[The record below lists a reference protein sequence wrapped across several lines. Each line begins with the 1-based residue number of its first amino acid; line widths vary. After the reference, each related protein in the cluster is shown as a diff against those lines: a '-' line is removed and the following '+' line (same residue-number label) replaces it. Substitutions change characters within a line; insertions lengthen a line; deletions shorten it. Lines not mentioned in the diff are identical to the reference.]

1 MTTVN
6 DFSGNYLLSPDF
18 PAGYGQLISN
28 PAQKLTDMKTNNLY
42 FMEASLDS
50 DNLLVNVEG
59 YLLHGFKTLAFQ
71 KVMANYVFR
80 MTSLGG
86 QNKIRAVHR
95 SLSLSLSLGA
105 AFRSCGENVQI
116 PDDFSDITALN
127 TALAQLFVQVFPA
140 P

>member
-6 DFSGNYLLSPDF
+6 SHTGEFLLSPDF

-28 PAQKLTDMKTNNLY
+28 PGSKLTDMINNNLY
-42 FMEASLDS
+42 YMEASLDS
-50 DNLLVNVEG
+50 DNLLINVEG
-59 YLLHGFKTLAFQ
+59 YILHGFKTLSFQ

-80 MTSLGG
+80 MTSIGG

-95 SLSLSLSLGA
+95 SLSLSLTLEQ
-105 AFRSCGENVQI
+105 AFKSVGENVTI
-116 PDDFSDITALN
+116 PDDFSDITTLN
-127 TALAQLFVQVFPA
+127 QALAQLFVQVWPA

>member
-6 DFSGNYLLSPDF
+6 DHSGAYMLSPDF

-28 PAQKLTDMKTNNLY
+28 PGTKLTDMKNNNLY
-42 FMEASLDS
+42 YMEASLDS
-50 DNLLVNVEG
+50 DNLLINVEHMI
-59 YLLHGFKTLAFQ
+59 LHGFKTLSFQ

-80 MTSLGG
+80 SVNLSG

-95 SLSLSLSLGA
+95 SLSLSLTLEQ
-105 AFRSCGENVQI
+105 AFKSVGENVTI
-116 PDDFSDITALN
+116 PDDFSDITTLN
-127 TALAQLFVQVFPA
+127 QALAQLFVQVWPA

>member
-1 MTTVN
+1 MN

-28 PAQKLTDMKTNNLY
+28 PAQKLTDMKNANLY
-42 FMEASLDS
+42 YMEASLDS
-50 DNLLVNVEG
+50 DNLLVNVES
-59 YLLHGFKTLAFQ
+59 YILHGFKTLAFQ
-71 KVMANYVFR
+71 KVMASYVFR

-95 SLSLSLSLGA
+95 SLSLSLTLEA
-105 AFRSCGENVQI
+105 AFKSVGENVQI

-127 TALAQLFVQVFPA
+127 TALAQLFVAVFPA

>member
-6 DFSGNYLLSPDF
+6 NFSGNYLLSPDF

-28 PAQKLTDMKTNNLY
+28 PAQKLTDMKNANLY
-42 FMEASLDS
+42 YMEASLDS

-59 YLLHGFKTLAFQ
+59 LLLHGFKTLAFQ
-71 KVMANYVFR
+71 RVMSSYVFR
-80 MTSLGG
+80 MVSLGG

-95 SLSLSLSLGA
+95 SLSLSLTLEA
-105 AFRSCGENVQI
+105 CFRSVGENVTI
-116 PDDFSDITALN
+116 PDDFSDIVALN